1 MIRDYFTI
9 GDDAKQCEKKRRK
22 GKKNTQWN
30 RDGSDDNR
38 DKFDRLTRL
47 LLPPQSFQTAPDP
60 IRIYDLI
67 YNKRATMEIVSGHLS
82 SVPYINLSIAPNTTT
97 TTTTTILSRI
107 TINV

>member
-1 MIRDYFTI
+1 MRNN
-9 GDDAKQCEKKRRK
+9 AKKKEER
-22 GKKNTQWN
+22 GKKIHNGIVTEVMTTATN
-30 RDGSDDNR
+30 S
-38 DKFDRLTRL
+38 TVL
-47 LLPPQSFQTAPDP
+47 LVYSSSILSTALDP

-97 TTTTTILSRI
+97 TTTTIILSRI